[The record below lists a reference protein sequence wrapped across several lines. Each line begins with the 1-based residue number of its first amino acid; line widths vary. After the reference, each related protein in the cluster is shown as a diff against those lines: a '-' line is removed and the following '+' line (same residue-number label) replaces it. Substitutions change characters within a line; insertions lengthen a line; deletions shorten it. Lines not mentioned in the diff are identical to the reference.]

1 MEWCYD
7 YDGVYPI
14 TRLELSAISA
24 IKSGQCWDVFDL
36 FWHLVFVL
44 NSFLAVVPATS
55 YRSLSSFSFLSFS
68 CSTFRTVSV
77 PGGWWA
83 TKSRKGETSLR
94 VFVVTSAQPH
104 SRTRSAIQWDSK
116 RITGDCNFQ
125 ILHCDIIAQIFI
137 PTLLHRAS
145 MIDQFDKFQFSRLSP
160 SILQKDFLLETNWV
174 RDLQSSNFCSKT
186 PWRLVGARATREGG
200 VLQLKLISQIVSDF
214 WFIPLFDC
222 TICHVWCICS
232 NLM

>member
-55 YRSLSSFSFLSFS
+55 YRSLSSFSFLSFRVLHFGPFLHMVGDGPPS
-68 CSTFRTVSV
+68 HEKEKQVCGFSSWLLPNRTRERV
-77 PGGWWA
+77 PPFNEIQRG
-83 TKSRKGETSLR
+83 LR
-94 VFVVTSAQPH
+94 VTVIYRDFIATL
-104 SRTRSAIQWDSK
+104 
-116 RITGDCNFQ
+116 
-125 ILHCDIIAQIFI
+125 LHRFFI
-137 PTLLHRAS
+137 PTLLHRVS
-145 MIDQFDKFQFSRLSP
+145 TIDQFDKFRFSRLSS

-174 RDLQSSNFCSKT
+174 RDLQSSNFWPVGDAT
-186 PWRLVGARATREGG
+186 FFVLVAARDEADGC
-200 VLQLKLISQIVSDF
+200 DA
-214 WFIPLFDC
+214 
-222 TICHVWCICS
+222 
-232 NLM
+232 